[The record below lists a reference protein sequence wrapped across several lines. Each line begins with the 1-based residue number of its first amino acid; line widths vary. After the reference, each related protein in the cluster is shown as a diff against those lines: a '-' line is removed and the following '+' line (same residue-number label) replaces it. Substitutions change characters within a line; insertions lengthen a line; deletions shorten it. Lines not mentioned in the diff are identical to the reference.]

1 MEGIPLSPKDENPLY
16 DGKGLLRDHLSQR
29 ALIILFYSKPVARC
43 YHTPLVVF
51 IMHFLIIGR
60 AGLLR

>member
-1 MEGIPLSPKDENPLY
+1 MEGMPLSPKYGNPLY
-16 DGKGLLRDHLSQR
+16 DGKGLFWGNPPRR
-29 ALIILFYSKPVARC
+29 TLIILFYSKPVARC